1 LQKNNKKYWE
11 KLILFIIFCLSLFGL
26 IFSIYKLILW
36 KIDSDEI
43 TKEIDSINKLVK
55 VTETE
60 DAENTEKINPPDD
73 EFDPYWDYIDYPLID
88 VDFTELKK
96 INPDTKGWLQV
107 SGTNINYPFVQ
118 RHDNEFYLNHSFY
131 QKPNNAGWVFL
142 DYRNDISNLD
152 QNSIIY
158 AHGRVNKVMFGTL
171 KNIIKSDWYANKE
184 NHIIRLSTESENT
197 LWQVFSVYRVET
209 TNDYLYKSFATDKN
223 YQYFLE
229 LITNRSV
236 FEFNSDPNT
245 RDKILTLSTCYDSTS
260 RVVMHAKLMKRSATT
275 PTFNPD

>member
-1 LQKNNKKYWE
+1 MQKNNKKYWE
-11 KLILFIIFCLSLFGL
+11 KLILFIIFCLFLFGL

-171 KNIIKSDWYANKE
+171 KNIITKE
-184 NHIIRLSTESENT
+184 NLLINSKLFLKEKHKKLRDAKIN
-197 LWQVFSVYRVET
+197 FF
-209 TNDYLYKSFATDKN
+209 KSRKN
-223 YQYFLE
+223 INLQKSQNKQKTKNLN
-229 LITNRSV
+229 LQ
-236 FEFNSDPNT
+236 
-245 RDKILTLSTCYDSTS
+245 K
-260 RVVMHAKLMKRSATT
+260 H
-275 PTFNPD
+275 